1 MTIIKNISAAFKFM
15 TILPIPIRT
24 EYSHLTKSL
33 PWFPLTGTIIGLI
46 ISIGYHYIGKILPL
60 SITSV
65 LAITFYIIL
74 TRGLHL
80 DGLADTI
87 DGFFSRK
94 DRETILK
101 IMKEPT
107 IGTFAGLGLISW
119 FFLFYTGL
127 PFLTTT
133 ELILTFSFSRMSI
146 LWLPLFFSYPR
157 ESGTGKFFVENVNLI
172 TVLAATFITIG
183 IMIFVLVF
191 QFPFDIKQIYS
202 ISPFIL
208 FPGLLV
214 ISILFAL
221 LIGIWS
227 KRKIDGITGDIMG
240 FIIESSQIIQFLI
253 ILIIVKR

>member
-15 TILPIPIRT
+15 TILPIPIQT

-33 PWFPLTGTIIGLI
+33 PWFPITGTVIGLI
-46 ISIGYHYIGKILPL
+46 ISLGYRYTGMILPL
-60 SITSV
+60 SISSV
-65 LAITFYIIL
+65 IAILIYILL

-94 DRETILK
+94 DRDTILK

-107 IGTFAGLGLISW
+107 IGTFAALGLVSW
-119 FFLFYTGL
+119 FLLFYTCL
-127 PFLTTT
+127 PLLTATD
-133 ELILTFSFSRMSI
+133 LILTFSFARLSI

-157 ESGTGKFFVENVNLI
+157 ESGTGKFFVENVNII

-183 IMIFVLVF
+183 IMIFILF
-191 QFPFDIKQIYS
+191 LQFPLDIKQIHS

-208 FPGLLV
+208 YPGLLV
-214 ISILFAL
+214 ISIFFAL
-221 LIGIWS
+221 LVGMWS
-227 KRKIDGITGDIMG
+227 KQKIGGITGDTMG
-240 FIIESSQIIQFLI
+240 FTIECSQIIQFLI
-253 ILIIVKR
+253 ILLILKQ